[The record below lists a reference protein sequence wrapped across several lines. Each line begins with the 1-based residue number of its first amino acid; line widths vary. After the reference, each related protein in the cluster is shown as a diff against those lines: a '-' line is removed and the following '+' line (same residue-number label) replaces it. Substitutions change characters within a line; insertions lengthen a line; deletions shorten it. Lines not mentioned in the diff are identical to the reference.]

1 MEKRTWLYNLR
12 WAFFA
17 GLTGAIL
24 AYVLTRFTFQ
34 LIGENPAPETVLFLV
49 LVPVTAFLTG
59 QFSWLLVCQF
69 SRPQTVAKGA
79 LNGVFIG
86 WIAQPLLG
94 AFWVVYA
101 NIFPHDAYLFM
112 PEHASAMLLRS
123 LLYSAWLTIPLGGL
137 MGGVLA
143 YLQTRSSNR
152 KKESA
157 SEDLPPTP
165 INALPPQ

>member
-1 MEKRTWLYNLR
+1 MEKRTWLSNLR
-12 WAFFA
+12 WAFYA

-34 LIGENPAPETVLFLV
+34 LIGDNPAPEAVLFLV
-49 LVPVTAFLTG
+49 LVPVTAFITG

-79 LNGVFIG
+79 LTGVFIG

-112 PEHASAMLLRS
+112 PDHASAMLIRS
-123 LLYSAWLTIPLGGL
+123 LLYSAWLTIPIGGVIGGL
-137 MGGVLA
+137 LA
-143 YLQTRSSNR
+143 YFQTRSNSGG
-152 KKESA
+152 KDPA
-157 SEDLPPTP
+157 TEDLSPPP
-165 INALPPQ
+165 LNALPPQ